1 MTIHSPPIRRFDT
14 VFGVIAALLLGY
26 GSIRAAAAW
35 TAASAPLSVAPV
47 SVTTLQ
53 DRLAVEQARS
63 VDLRLQLQTLNTQS
77 TELTAALEAAQAQ
90 ITSDTDHATQLAKDL
105 KAAKQKLAKLEA
117 SIAKARQA
125 AQRPTVVVTKTRTVA
140 SSSSRHESE
149 DEDEDDDDHGGDD
162 D

>member
-1 MTIHSPPIRRFDT
+1 MTIQSPRIRRLVT
-14 VFGVIAALLLGY
+14 VFGVIAALMIGF

-35 TAASAPLSVAPV
+35 TAASAPLTVAPV
-47 SVTTLQ
+47 SVTKLQ

-63 VDLRLQLQTLNTQS
+63 VDLRLQLQTLTTQS

-140 SSSSRHESE
+140 SSSSRHEDE
-149 DEDEDDDDHGGDD
+149 DEDEDDDGGDD

>member
-1 MTIHSPPIRRFDT
+1 MTVHSPRIRRLVT
-14 VFGVIAALLLGY
+14 VFGVIAALLIGY

-35 TAASAPLSVAPV
+35 AAASAPLTVAPV

-90 ITSDTDHATQLAKDL
+90 ITTDTDNATQLAKDL
-105 KAAKQKLAKLEA
+105 KAAKKKLAKLEA
-117 SIAKARQA
+117 SIAKARLG
-125 AQRPTVVVTKTRTVA
+125 AQRPTVVVTKTQTVTSA
-140 SSSSRHESE
+140 SSRHEGE
-149 DEDEDDDDHGGDD
+149 DEDEDGGDD

>member
-1 MTIHSPPIRRFDT
+1 MTIHSPRIRRLVT
-14 VFGVIAALLLGY
+14 VFGVVAALLLGL

-35 TAASAPLSVAPV
+35 TAASAPLTVAPV

-90 ITSDTDHATQLAKDL
+90 INLDTDHATQLAKDL

-125 AQRPTVVVTKTRTVA
+125 ARRPTVVVTTTRTVA
-140 SSSSRHESE
+140 SSSSRHEDDDE
-149 DEDEDDDDHGGDD
+149 DEDEDHGGDD